1 MIKVEISNHYQKLYK
16 PEKRTELICR
26 CLEKS
31 PYSIRPGALY
41 IAFLDNQTISKIH
54 KDFLNDP
61 SPTDVITFPADPNSG
76 SSGEICISVDQ
87 AIIQAKIF
95 NSNLCDELSLYLV
108 HGWLHL
114 HGLRDGSESEIL
126 EMRTAE
132 KYALKAVNAI
142 KELTPYRLT

>member
-1 MIKVEISNHYQKLYK
+1 MIEVEISNQYPKLSK

-31 PYSIRPGALY
+31 PYRIPSGNLSIV
-41 IAFLDNQTISKIH
+41 FLDNHTLSKIH

-61 SPTDVITFPADPNSG
+61 NPTDVITFPPDPNFY

-87 AIIQAKIF
+87 AINQAQNF
-95 NSNLCDELSLYLV
+95 NSNLTDELSLYLV

-114 HGLRDGSESEIL
+114 FGLKDGSETEIL
-126 EMRTAE
+126 EMRSAE
-132 KYALKAVNAI
+132 QHALKAISAL
-142 KELTPYRLT
+142 KRLPPYKLI